1 MVGIGH
7 RKQRRGIPSSAIRV
21 FTDPDQYFSGIRNL
35 QIDGVILPRG
45 KFRAASTRMPFR
57 KIERAS
63 ATAAYEQD
71 DEAAPN
77 ASAELDY
84 AIRAARTPLR
94 EGVNEPSTNWRLP
107 MRRDP
112 LCRARNGFSGA
123 ADEILHRPTRY
134 AR

>member
-1 MVGIGH
+1 VVGIGH

-77 ASAELDY
+77 ASAV
-84 AIRAARTPLR
+84 AIER
-94 EGVNEPSTNWRLP
+94 S
-107 MRRDP
+107 
-112 LCRARNGFSGA
+112 
-123 ADEILHRPTRY
+123 
-134 AR
+134 